1 MSLGERAAALARRDL
16 PLAVEILREA
26 IRIPADHVDRPL
38 EEGGDPACGL
48 SNHEGPRLEY
58 LRRRIVEIGA
68 VRDETDVGV
77 DAFGNL
83 WWTVQ
88 DPDDGIDEAA
98 KRVVWFD
105 GHTDTVAALRSQW
118 REHLVGVDAYDGLVD
133 AERIDR
139 AALRAELGH
148 LPPEDEWHHLVFG
161 RGSADQLSG
170 VVCQILATRIA
181 LELAPAGALRG
192 VVVRAHGTVAE
203 EDNDG
208 GGSRWFLAQ
217 ALAGTTALPD
227 AIVLTEGTG
236 DAVKGALGI
245 YRGQR
250 GRMQI
255 EVTVTGRSAHGS
267 MPAEGLN
274 PLEFGSAILA
284 EAAARHEQGQGF
296 DDDPFLGRGTRTA
309 SWASLDTPSDCA
321 VRPGSRSGST
331 AG

>member
-1 MSLGERAAALARRDL
+1 MSLGERAAELAQRDL

-26 IRIPADHVDRPL
+26 IRIPADHVDRPV

-68 VRDETDVGV
+68 VADEADVGF
-77 DAFGNL
+77 DDFGNL

-105 GHTDTVAALRSQW
+105 GHTDTVAALRDQW
-118 REHLVGVDAYDGLVD
+118 REHLVGVDAYHGLVD
-133 AERIDR
+133 ADRIDG

-161 RGSADQLSG
+161 RGAADQLSG
-170 VVCQILATRIA
+170 VVSQILATRIA
-181 LELAPAGALRG
+181 RELAPEGALRG
-192 VVVRAHGTVAE
+192 VVIRAHGTVAE

-208 GGSRWFLAQ
+208 GGSRWFLAR
-217 ALAGTTALPD
+217 ALAGATALPD

-250 GRMQI
+250 GRLQI
-255 EVTVTGRSAHGS
+255 AVTVTGRSAHGS
-267 MPAEGLN
+267 MPA
-274 PLEFGSAILA
+274 
-284 EAAARHEQGQGF
+284 
-296 DDDPFLGRGTRTA
+296 
-309 SWASLDTPSDCA
+309 
-321 VRPGSRSGST
+321 
-331 AG
+331 